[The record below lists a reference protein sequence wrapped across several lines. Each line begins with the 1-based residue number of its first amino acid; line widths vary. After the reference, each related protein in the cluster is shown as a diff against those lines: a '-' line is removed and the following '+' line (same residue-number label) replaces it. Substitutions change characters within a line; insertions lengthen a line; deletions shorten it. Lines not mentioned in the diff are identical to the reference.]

1 MSRLCWAAT
10 GRSPSDPSCMCTPC
24 LRPSRPLGP
33 LHRTGTAR
41 SRPRRPVSPRP
52 PAGGT
57 EPQCSRPLGP
67 GQHRS
72 GEAVCPGLAPK
83 VPGSFP
89 LRPLAWLPSATMT
102 MKRSALEK
110 GRFCLRSQAFI
121 CVCQLRSC
129 QKMFQTLVRSTGGSQ
144 RAVAVRRLGL
154 KWPSAGQ
161 TLRVEPAS
169 CRRTFGDVIPHH
181 GPRRPPGP
189 LDYSSRRQLHGPVL
203 TRHRAAACG
212 LGRWVEGRE
221 PQLSGG
227 ASGASGDAPDRGWC
241 AWHIAPHGPRH
252 AGHRRPRP
260 ELRGAASL

>member
-1 MSRLCWAAT
+1 MT
-10 GRSPSDPSCMCTPC
+10 
-24 LRPSRPLGP
+24 
-33 LHRTGTAR
+33 
-41 SRPRRPVSPRP
+41 P
-52 PAGGT
+52 PACAHHVCVHHGHWVPST
-57 EPQCSRPLGP
+57 RQARPGP
-67 GQHRS
+67 DPAGPSPPDPLQAEQSLRAPGLWAPGSTGQKRPW
-72 GEAVCPGLAPK
+72 CPGLAPK

-89 LRPLAWLPSATMT
+89 LRPLAWLPLVTMT

-144 RAVAVRRLGL
+144 RAVAARRLGL

-181 GPRRPPGP
+181 GPCRPPGP
-189 LDYSSRRQLHGPVL
+189 LDYSSRRQLRGPVL
-203 TRHRAAACG
+203 TPHRAAACG

-227 ASGASGDAPDRGWC
+227 ASGARGDAPDRGWC